1 MTRMTTGLMSVI
13 LKKAPTSLSSL
24 SSSAAALL
32 STSST
37 SSSSS
42 SSSSTSTSSSNNTAH
57 HGIPYNSLEWK
68 KCGAIDHDVE
78 GDFRITSWNLLAPC
92 YKRMSTRDITSG
104 RRMRESHLQSK
115 WLARAQNTL
124 SFLREE
130 IYPTSSIIALQE
142 FWLDDKYVSIFTED
156 FKRQG
161 FDLRILQ
168 RTGLKDDA
176 VALVINNDVFEIK
189 GSENVS
195 LCTQGD
201 RVALLLWLCHR
212 KTGKNVLIA
221 NTHLSFPHNV
231 FDRMNQMRQMQTLT
245 EVIDRY
251 ATNNVIGL
259 CTRIILGDFNVE
271 AESPVCNHLREAGY
285 FSAFETCRPDDPFI
299 IKDAIENDKN
309 GYRKSKNLKFVSHKT
324 HRNEVLSLLLSPYLL
339 VFLSISFFN

>member
-32 STSST
+32 STSSL
-37 SSSSS
+37 
-42 SSSSTSTSSSNNTAH
+42 SSSNNTSH
-57 HGIPYNSLEWK
+57 YGIPYNSLEWK
-68 KCGAIDHDVE
+68 KCGAIDHDVA

-142 FWLDDKYVSIFTED
+142 FWLDDKYVSMFTED

-299 IKDAIENDKN
+299 IKDVIENDKN
-309 GYRKSKNLKFVSHKT
+309 DHRKSKNLKFVSHKT
-324 HRNEVLSLLLSPYLL
+324 HRNEVFSFIIITISIN
-339 VFLSISFFN
+339 FLINIIFN

>member
-1 MTRMTTGLMSVI
+1 MSII
-13 LKKAPTSLSSL
+13 LKKTPSSL
-24 SSSAAALL
+24 SSSSLSASAL
-32 STSST
+32 SS
-37 SSSSS
+37 
-42 SSSSTSTSSSNNTAH
+42 SSSNNTVH
-57 HGIPYNSLEWK
+57 HSIPYKSLEWK
-68 KCGAIDHDVE
+68 KSGAIDHDVV

-115 WLARAQNTL
+115 WSTRAQNTL
-124 SFLREE
+124 AFLREE
-130 IYPTSSIIALQE
+130 IYPTSAIIALQE
-142 FWLDDKYVSIFTED
+142 FWLDDTYVNIFTED

-176 VALVINNDVFEIK
+176 VALVIKNDVFEIK

-251 ATNNVIGL
+251 AKNNVIGL
-259 CTRIILGDFNVE
+259 CTRIIVGDFNVE
-271 AESPVCNHLREAGY
+271 AESPVCNHLRESGY
-285 FSAFETCRPDDPFI
+285 LSAFETCRPDDQYVI
-299 IKDAIENDKN
+299 RDTIENNDKTD
-309 GYRKSKNLKFVSHKT
+309 YDRRSKTLKFVSHKT
-324 HRNEVLSLLLSPYLL
+324 HRNEVSPTSTYILSS
-339 VFLSISFFN
+339 